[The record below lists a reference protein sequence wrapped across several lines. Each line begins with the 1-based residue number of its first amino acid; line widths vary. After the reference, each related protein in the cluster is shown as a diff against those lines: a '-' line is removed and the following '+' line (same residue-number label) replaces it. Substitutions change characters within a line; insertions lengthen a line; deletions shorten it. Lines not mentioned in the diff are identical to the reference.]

1 MQGFTD
7 YKFTGALLVDGFCCL
22 TLDFE
27 FDYLEKRNV
36 FVVENLA
43 GNKSN

>member
-7 YKFTGALLVDGFCCL
+7 YKFTGALLVDGFCL
-22 TLDFE
+22 TLGFE

-36 FVVENLA
+36 FVVENVA